1 MKADFSGLT
10 KLQQQIWQMT
20 AEKDRLIEQAAKELA
35 KAFLKQVKK
44 ATPVGVGKTHGNLRR
59 RWVVKDVKKVGNAY
73 TCTVTNP
80 VEYAS
85 YVEYGHRTVQK
96 KNGTRGW
103 VEGQFMMTLS
113 AEAIK
118 RVGDT
123 YVERKFEEFL
133 RRHWNGK

>member
-10 KLQQQIWQMT
+10 KLQEQIWQMT
-20 AEKDRLIEQAAKELA
+20 SEKDRLIEQAAKGLA
-35 KAFLKQVKK
+35 KAFLAQVKK
-44 ATPVGVGKTHGNLRR
+44 ATPVDTGNLRR
-59 RWVVKDVKKVGNAY
+59 KWTIKDIKKVGNAY
-73 TCTVTNP
+73 TCTVINP
-80 VEYAS
+80 VQYAS

-113 AEAIK
+113 AEAIR
-118 RVGDT
+118 RVGDA